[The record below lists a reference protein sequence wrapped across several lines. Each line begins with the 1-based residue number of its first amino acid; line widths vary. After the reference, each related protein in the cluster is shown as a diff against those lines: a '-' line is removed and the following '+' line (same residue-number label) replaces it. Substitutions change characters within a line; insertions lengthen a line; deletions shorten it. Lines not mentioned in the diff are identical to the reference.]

1 MAEPIESFL
10 TAALTWQRAHPEAA
24 DEFPGQWVAIG
35 PKGILAHGEE
45 LKVVRANAQ
54 KQGWTQPL
62 LWKIPPKGIL
72 ALWWFARA

>member
-24 DEFPGQWVAIG
+24 KEFAGQWVAIG

-45 LKVVRANAQ
+45 LRAVRNKAE
-54 KQGWTQPL
+54 KKGWAQPL
-62 LWKIPPKGIL
+62 LWKVPPKGIL
-72 ALWWFARA
+72 AFWWSASA